1 METGKRKDEGTMKGK
16 IAGIGLGIFA
26 AGVSVIGGRKWME
39 KPEKL
44 DEEKTRWLVEKVIA
58 HRGIHDN
65 GKNNPENTLTA
76 FQKAVEGGFAL
87 ELDVRLTKDQKVVV
101 IHDGKLKRLLGLDL
115 NVHEVPYS
123 TLTKRTILGS
133 DQVVPLF
140 AQVLELVQGRVP
152 LLIEIK
158 SHGGVGPLE
167 KRLYGLL
174 KNYQGPYAVQSF
186 NPLSVKWFRDHAP
199 EVVRGQLS
207 GNFLVDEYEKDF
219 QGSEEVPAYQ
229 RFLLR
234 NLLMNFLSKPHF
246 IAYELQGTEHARL
259 LHLQKLGVPL
269 LGWTLRTRQEYE
281 ELKDLVDNF
290 IADEVSLVFS

>member
-1 METGKRKDEGTMKGK
+1 MKGK
-16 IAGIGLGIFA
+16 IAGVGLGIVVGA
-26 AGVSVIGGRKWME
+26 ASVICGRRWMQ
-39 KPEKL
+39 KPEKIG
-44 DEEKTRWLVEKVIA
+44 EEKTRWLVGKVIA

-65 GKNNPENTLTA
+65 GKNNPENSLTA
-76 FQKAVEGGFAL
+76 FQKAVEGGYAL
-87 ELDVRLTKDQKVVV
+87 ELDVRLTKDKQVVV

-123 TLTKRTILGS
+123 TLKKRTILGS
-133 DQVVPLF
+133 DQVVPLLS
-140 AQVLELVQGRVP
+140 QVLDRVNGSVP

-158 SHGGVGPLE
+158 SHGAVGPLE
-167 KRLYGLL
+167 QRLYGLL
-174 KNYQGPYAVQSF
+174 KNYRGPYAIQSF

-199 EVVRGQLS
+199 DVVRGQLS

-219 QGSEEVPAYQ
+219 QGSEELPAYQ

-234 NLLMNFLSKPHF
+234 NLMMNFLSKPHF

-259 LHLQKLGVPL
+259 IEIQKLGVPL
-269 LGWTLRTRQEYE
+269 LGWTLRTRQEFE

-290 IADEVSLVFS
+290 IADEVSLVF